1 MRTASAFF
9 LFLLSLMASANV
21 LAQAPTPSGAPLCG
35 EVEKRTKFDA
45 AQVTR
50 DVAAYDSDNDQ
61 SMMEVEYRSYLLAC
75 DRSVRSKKDNTEKE
89 KEVETILFDLVTS
102 RDGLDCVDT
111 PTRCAFG
118 KRPLHV
124 VQAFS
129 VGRDGDLFVAFKPKV
144 TEIVPSIG
152 IGRSVLDATSPL
164 SSDPVAKVPFL
175 VSYKRDYAKKEE
187 AGLLLGKITYGP
199 WFWGEEERWDGNVSA
214 TLDVNTGKKREES
227 TVAFGATSTYTRA
240 FGGNGFSFS
249 ITPEYGTDGN
259 GDRDVV
265 TLRTQLAVMGEDFLG
280 AGQWKRLGR
289 GDYSWDPSLT
299 FYCGEVRDDGGN
311 TALAK
316 IAQQGSYCRA
326 QPGIQMRWRAD
337 RMAEYAF
344 GMRLAYSQTYD
355 LQDDWDRG
363 YGELEATLGIKE
375 SPLQLILLYRKGRK
389 APAFEDER
397 ALIFGIGIQL

>member
-1 MRTASAFF
+1 MRIASTV
-9 LFLLSLMASANV
+9 LLLLLLMGSANAR
-21 LAQAPTPSGAPLCG
+21 AQAPASTGAPLCG
-35 EVEKRTKFDA
+35 EVEKRTSFDA

-50 DVAAYDSDNDQ
+50 DVAAYDTDNDQ
-61 SMMEVEYRSYLLAC
+61 SMTETEYRNYLLAC
-75 DRSVRSKKDNTEKE
+75 DRSVRSKKDDAEKE
-89 KEVETILFDLVTS
+89 KEVQTILFDLVTS
-102 RDGLDCVDT
+102 RDGLGCVDT
-111 PTRCAFG
+111 ATHCAFG
-118 KRPLHV
+118 TRPRHV

-129 VGRDGDLFVAFKPKV
+129 VARDGDLFVAFKPKV

-175 VSYKRDYAKKEE
+175 VSYKRDYAKREE

-199 WFWGEEERWDGNVSA
+199 WFWGEKERWDGNVSA

-227 TVAFGATSTYTRA
+227 TVAFGATATYTRA
-240 FGGNGFSFS
+240 FGKNGFSLSF
-249 ITPEYGTDGN
+249 TPEYGTDGN

-265 TLRTQLAVMGEDFLG
+265 TLRTQLAVVGEDFLA
-280 AGQWKRLGR
+280 AGQWKPLGR
-289 GDYSWDPSLT
+289 GDYSWDPNLT

-311 TALAK
+311 AALAK
-316 IAQQGSYCRA
+316 IARQGSYCRA
-326 QPGIQMRWRAD
+326 QPGIQMRWRAN
-337 RMAEYAF
+337 RLARYAF

-389 APAFEDER
+389 APTFEDER